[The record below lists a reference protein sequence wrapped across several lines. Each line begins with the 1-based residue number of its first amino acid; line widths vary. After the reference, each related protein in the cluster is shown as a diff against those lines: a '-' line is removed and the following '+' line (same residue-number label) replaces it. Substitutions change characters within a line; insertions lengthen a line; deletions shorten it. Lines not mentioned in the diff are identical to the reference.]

1 MSSDTLEIWASQL
14 LQWSPKLHH
23 RYQKNTA
30 VIKNKFHL
38 WEDTSKHSDTALHY
52 ESKIFYPNPLR
63 FSEFFPYCWELL
75 SKILHAYCVLIYGKL
90 KNCIQ
95 LSLKLTKI
103 RHIKHNHPVNFHF
116 SNLLHRK
123 EMTSLQRMNGHQS
136 HQTSTHL
143 TIMCGVQCFRHFTN
157 FTQSQRPFRS

>member
-1 MSSDTLEIWASQL
+1 M
-14 LQWSPKLHH
+14 
-23 RYQKNTA
+23 
-30 VIKNKFHL
+30 IKNKFHL

-52 ESKIFYPNPLR
+52 ESKFFYPNPLR

-123 EMTSLQRMNGHQS
+123 KNDFIAKDEWPPKSPDLNPLDYHVWGAMLQAFHKLHPKPKTIPELNSALQQIWDDLP
-136 HQTSTHL
+136 QT
-143 TIMCGVQCFRHFTN
+143 TINKVINDFAN
-157 FTQSQRPFRS
+157 I